1 MMMEQVIEK
10 FKAALDD
17 SEYDAVLVFGPDN
30 LQYLSGAHLPFTYSY
45 PERSM
50 ALLWPKGKEPVCV
63 CPVEWES
70 SFRNL
75 SWVGKTVG
83 YTEMPSDHTPVVD
96 AIVELANSAGV
107 SSGRVGID
115 TDRVPLPLYEAL
127 EGALPKAKLAPCDRW
142 LRELRVVKTEEEVEL
157 LEDLAYR
164 CDHAIFGVAHHVL
177 VTSTRSEM
185 SLSEEIRVHA
195 MERELDV
202 IGHHS
207 VGPSASGE
215 HAKKFWPL
223 APKYGIGFDKHLK
236 PGEYVRMELRTSL
249 DGYWSEGT
257 RMMVMGKPTNE
268 QLAAYKALVKLRK
281 AATAAIKP
289 GVKCN
294 SVYEAVKEMAAEK
307 GVELVPSL
315 GVGHGVGVTSYE
327 PPYLTASDDAEL
339 KSGMVVVLSPV
350 IRGPSGEI
358 MMSKDTVVV
367 EDGGCRLVG
376 WYMNWREP
384 YVANYTL

>member
-1 MMMEQVIEK
+1 MMIKEVIEK
-10 FKAALDD
+10 FKAALNE

-30 LQYLSGAHLPFTYSY
+30 AQYLSGAHLPFTYSY
-45 PERSM
+45 PDRLL
-50 ALLWPKGKEPVCV
+50 ALLWHKGMEPVCI

-70 SFRNL
+70 SFRRL
-75 SWVGKTVG
+75 SWIGETVG
-83 YTEMPSDHTPVVD
+83 YVEMPADHSKVVSS
-96 AIVELANSAGV
+96 IVELANSMGV
-107 SSGRVGID
+107 SSGKIGID
-115 TDRVPLPLYEAL
+115 LNRVPLSLYEAL
-127 EGALPKAKLAPCDRW
+127 EEALPEAKLVPCDDW
-142 LRELRVVKTEEEVEL
+142 ISELRAVKTGKEVQL

-223 APKYGIGFDKHLK
+223 APNYGIGFDKHLK

-249 DGYWSEGT
+249 DGYWSEGA
-257 RMMVMGKPTNE
+257 RMIAMGKPTEE
-268 QLAAYKALVKLRK
+268 QLASYMALVELRK
-281 AATAAIKP
+281 AAIAAIKP
-289 GVKCN
+289 GVKCS
-294 SVYEAVKEMAAEK
+294 SVYGAVKAKAAEK
-307 GVELVPSL
+307 GVELVPGL
-315 GVGHGVGVTSYE
+315 GVGHGVGVTSCE
-327 PPYLTASDDAEL
+327 PPYLTASEDAEL
-339 KSGMVVVLSPV
+339 SPGMVVVLSPV
-350 IRGPSGEI
+350 IRGPGGEI
-358 MMSKDTVVV
+358 MMSKDTVIVDD
-367 EDGGCRLVG
+367 EGCRLVG
-376 WYMNWREP
+376 WYMDWREP

>member
-1 MMMEQVIEK
+1 MMIEEVIEK
-10 FKAALDD
+10 FKAALAD

-30 LQYLSGAHLPFTYSY
+30 VQYLSGAHLPFTYSY
-45 PERSM
+45 PDRNL
-50 ALLWPKGKEPVCV
+50 ALLWPKGGEPVCV

-70 SFRNL
+70 TFRNL
-75 SWVGKTVG
+75 SWIDKTVG
-83 YTEMPSDHTPVVD
+83 YVEMPADHSKVVC
-96 AIVELANSAGV
+96 AIVELINTSGI
-107 SSGRVGID
+107 SSGKIGID
-115 TDRVPLPLYEAL
+115 LNRVPLSLYDELEEAM
-127 EGALPKAKLAPCDRW
+127 PKAKLASCDEW
-142 LRELRVVKTEEEVEL
+142 LSELRVVKTGKEVEL

-164 CDHAIFGVAHHVL
+164 CDHAIFGVMHHVL

-223 APKYGIGFDKHLK
+223 APNYGIGFDKHLK

-249 DGYWSEGT
+249 DGYWSEGA
-257 RMMVMGKPTNE
+257 RMMAQGEPTEE
-268 QLAAYKALVKLRK
+268 QLVAYKALVKLRK
-281 AATAAIKP
+281 AAMAAIKP
-289 GVKCN
+289 GVKCS
-294 SVYEAVKEMAAEK
+294 SVYEAVREKAAKK
-307 GVELVPSL
+307 GVELVPGL

-327 PPYLTASDDAEL
+327 PPYLTASEDAEL
-339 KSGMVVVLSPV
+339 RSGMVVVLSPV
-350 IRGPSGEI
+350 IHGPDGEI
-358 MMSKDTVVV
+358 MMSKDTVIV

-376 WYMNWREP
+376 WYMDWREP

>member
-1 MMMEQVIEK
+1 MMIEEVIEK
-10 FKAALDD
+10 FKAALND

-30 LQYLSGAHLPFTYSY
+30 VQYLSGAHLPFTYSY
-45 PERSM
+45 PDRNL
-50 ALLWPKGKEPVCV
+50 ALLWPKGREPVCI

-70 SFRNL
+70 SFRKL
-75 SWVGKTVG
+75 SWIGETVG
-83 YTEMPSDHTPVVD
+83 YVEMPADHSRVVSS
-96 AIVELANSAGV
+96 IVELANSMGV
-107 SSGRVGID
+107 SSGKIGID
-115 TDRVPLPLYEAL
+115 VNRVPLSLYEELVKAL
-127 EGALPKAKLAPCDRW
+127 QKAMLAPCDEW
-142 LRELRVVKTEEEVEL
+142 LRELRVVKTEKEVEL

-223 APKYGIGFDKHLK
+223 APNYGIGFDKHLN

-249 DGYWSEGT
+249 DGYWSEGA
-257 RMMVMGKPTNE
+257 RMIAMGEPSEE
-268 QLAAYKALVKLRK
+268 QLAAYKALVELRK
-281 AATAAIKP
+281 AAMATIKP
-289 GVKCN
+289 GVKCS
-294 SVYEAVKEMAAEK
+294 SVYEAVKGKASKK
-307 GVELVPSL
+307 GVELVSGL

-327 PPYLTASDDAEL
+327 SPYLTASEDAEL
-339 KSGMVVVLSPV
+339 RSGMVVVLSPV

-358 MMSKDTVVV
+358 MMSKDTVIVN
-367 EDGGCRLVG
+367 DDGCRLVG
-376 WYMNWREP
+376 WYMDWREP

>member
-1 MMMEQVIEK
+1 MMIEEVIEK
-10 FKAALDD
+10 FKAALDN
-17 SEYDAVLVFGPDN
+17 SEYDAILVFGPDN
-30 LQYLSGAHLPFTYSY
+30 VQYLSGAHLPFTYSY
-45 PERSM
+45 PDRNL
-50 ALLWPKGKEPVCV
+50 ALLWPKGGEPVCV

-75 SWVGKTVG
+75 SWVGKTIG
-83 YTEMPSDHTPVVD
+83 YVEMPTDNSLVVSSIID
-96 AIVELANSAGV
+96 LAKSTGV
-107 SSGRVGID
+107 SSRKIGID
-115 TDRVPLPLYEAL
+115 LNRVPQSLYKELEA
-127 EGALPKAKLAPCDRW
+127 ALPKAELVSCDGW
-142 LRELRVVKTEEEVEL
+142 LRELRVVKTGKEVEL

-207 VGPSASGE
+207 VGSSASGE
-215 HAKKFWPL
+215 HARKFWPL
-223 APKYGIGFDKHLK
+223 APNYGIGFDKHLK

-249 DGYWSEGT
+249 DGYWSEGA
-257 RMMVMGKPTNE
+257 RMMAMGKPTDE
-268 QLAAYKALVKLRK
+268 QLDAYRALVKLRK
-281 AATAAIKP
+281 AAMAAIKP
-289 GVKCN
+289 GVKCS
-294 SVYEAVKEMAAEK
+294 SVYEAVKEKATEK
-307 GVELVPSL
+307 GVELMPGL

-327 PPYLTASDDAEL
+327 PPYLTASEDAEL
-339 KSGMVVVLSPV
+339 RSGMVVVLSPV

-358 MMSKDTVVV
+358 MMSKDTVIVDD
-367 EDGGCRLVG
+367 EGCRLVG
-376 WYMNWREP
+376 WYMDWREP

>member
-1 MMMEQVIEK
+1 MEQVIEK

-376 WYMNWREP
+376 WYMDWREP